1 MNPVASGREGGQG
14 YDSGQNQLIIPMGNN
29 NAVASIK
36 LRDCLRASITVVVI
50 PTRSERTVEMAT
62 ATSEVRP
69 LTAAA
74 FRTPAKFTEFCK
86 NGGKPLGGMIGGEQ
100 VTGSMNVTFQTIDP
114 GSQEVLATVC
124 EMSDAEV
131 ARAVAAAQKAYDGL
145 GAKSWR
151 NTDIEER
158 IKLCQRL
165 VELCDR
171 DRDVLLACEIRDG
184 GKVSELAEGDFTQ
197 IRECAAYFSGVAR
210 RIEMGDGASMNVA
223 PGVEG
228 FTFREPWGVVAG
240 IIPWNYPIVLT
251 SWFMFPA
258 LLAGNTILIKP
269 AEDTPLSALYIAKLA
284 QEAGFPPGVVNVL
297 PGRGEITG
305 HSIAE
310 HSGVRYISFTGSPG
324 VGQAILRTCDR
335 HGTRMKRELG
345 GNGAAI
351 VLEDADPELV
361 ARMIGKYTNQHYGQT
376 CCTIHRIFV
385 DKKIADDF
393 IDAQVEFFKDLKI
406 GYQADEGTQL
416 GAVINPTQR
425 RRILQA
431 EQETIA
437 RGATPLLSGGD
448 ATVAGKN
455 GFYLKP
461 SLYRTEPGLNV
472 NPAEVF
478 HTYATIC
485 PVSSA
490 DEAIRLANSSPY
502 GLGSSV
508 WTKDI
513 KRGVALAKQF
523 RDGTAQIN
531 CHNSIAYG
539 LPYGGQG
546 ISGGPGGGVNCEETF
561 LDYTQVKAVYVADYP
576 GT

>member
-1 MNPVASGREGGQG
+1 MSISPLEIRALTAKAFKTPDKFTQFCHNGGQ
-14 YDSGQNQLIIPMGNN
+14 
-29 NAVASIK
+29 
-36 LRDCLRASITVVVI
+36 
-50 PTRSERTVEMAT
+50 
-62 ATSEVRP
+62 
-69 LTAAA
+69 
-74 FRTPAKFTEFCK
+74 
-86 NGGKPLGGMIGGEQ
+86 PLGGVIDGEL
-100 VTGSMNVTFQTIDP
+100 VRGSMNATFETIDP
-114 GSQEVLATVC
+114 GNQEVLATIC
-124 EMSDAEV
+124 EMGEAEV
-131 ARAVAAAQKAYDGL
+131 ARAVAAAQHAFDGQ
-145 GAKSWR
+145 GAKSWK
-151 NTDIEER
+151 NIGVEER
-158 IKLCQRL
+158 IQYVNKL

-171 DRDVLLACEIRDG
+171 DRDVLLACEIHDG

-197 IRECAAYFSGVAR
+197 IRECAEYFSGVAR
-210 RIEMGDGASMNVA
+210 KIALGDGESMKVA
-223 PGVEG
+223 EGVRG
-228 FTFREPWGVVAG
+228 FTYREPWGVVAG
-240 IIPWNYPIVLT
+240 VIPWNYPIVLT

-258 LLAGNTILIKP
+258 LLSGNTILIKP

-284 QEAGFPPGVVNVL
+284 LEAGFPPGVINVL

-305 HSIAE
+305 HCIAE
-310 HSGVRYISFTGSPG
+310 NPGVRYIAFTGSPG

-345 GNGAAI
+345 GNGSAI
-351 VLEDADPELV
+351 VLGDADPEVV
-361 ARMIGKYTNQHYGQT
+361 ARMVGKHTNQHYGQT
-376 CCTIHRIFV
+376 CCTIRRVFV

-393 IDAQVEFFKDLKI
+393 IAAQTEFFSSLKI

-425 RRILQA
+425 RRILAA
-431 EQETIA
+431 EQETVA
-437 RGATPLLSGGD
+437 RGATPILAGGD
-448 ATVAGKN
+448 ASVAGKN

-472 NPAEVF
+472 NPVEVF

-485 PVSSA
+485 PVGSA
-490 DEAIRLANSSPY
+490 EEAIQLANSSPY

-513 KRGVALAKQF
+513 EKGIALAKQF

-546 ISGGPGGGVNCEETF
+546 ISGGPGGGVNCEDTF
-561 LDYTQVKAVYVADYP
+561 RDYTQVKAVYVAEYP
-576 GT
+576 E